1 MSDTKQELAELHRK
15 LGFKPLTPLW
25 AKLEIV
31 LGLGALGVGLLLLLQ
46 LPSVRAPNEQPLY
59 AVPGLILFVLGGYLA
74 MAGHRSHLYQSNN
87 ALTAYLLS
95 EIRHLHS
102 KG

>member
-1 MSDTKQELAELHRK
+1 MPDPKQELIELHRK
-15 LGFKPLTPLW
+15 LGFKALNPVW
-25 AKLEIV
+25 AKLEIL
-31 LGLGALGVGLLLLLQ
+31 LGLGAAGAGLLLPFLFASS
-46 LPSVRAPNEQPLY
+46 PSDQPFY
-59 AVPGLILFVLGGYLA
+59 ALPGLILFVLGGYLA

-95 EIRHLHS
+95 EIRPLHS

>member
-1 MSDTKQELAELHRK
+1 MPEPKQELTELHHK
-15 LGFKPLTPLW
+15 LGYKPLNRLW

-31 LGLGALGVGLLLLLQ
+31 LGLGALGVGLLLLL
-46 LPSVRAPNEQPLY
+46 LFARTPNDEPHY
-59 AVPGLILFVLGGYLA
+59 AALGLLLFVLGGYLA

-87 ALTAYLLS
+87 ELIAHLLS
-95 EIRHLHS
+95 EIRPPHP